1 MPMKPRVGIIVT
13 LDTKSKECE
22 FIKER
27 IRANDADPFVI
38 DVGVRSVQ
46 EGNAPGQIT
55 RSEIYAMAGMQ
66 DTGHADRAEA
76 INAVKTA
83 LSRAINSIIDDHDL
97 QALIGIG
104 GVQGSVIVSEAYDP
118 LPFGFPCVMVS
129 TVASG
134 ERKFNLIVK
143 NKDIVV
149 LNTIVDLMGLNEI
162 TKKVLE
168 NGAIIA
174 CTLARHQ
181 EMHRADRK
189 KIAISVMGITNKSSE
204 YLYGKLTDMGFEV
217 FTFHATGAG
226 GDAMERFIEKDYFDG
241 IIDLST
247 HELSAELLGGFSRGQ
262 SKRLTAISDSNAPVV
277 IVPGA
282 VEIFDFL
289 LKGNESELEDR
300 QYTYHNED
308 IIHAR
313 CREDELKEIAGMMG
327 ERFNNI
333 KQSCVMMIPERGF
346 STNTN
351 VGCTLENPGLDRFFI
366 SQLVRRIDK
375 KERIKTYDLHIE
387 DEAFCD
393 HIITMFMGLME
404 AKDRG

>member
-1 MPMKPRVGIIVT
+1 MKPRVGIIVT

-27 IRANDADPFVI
+27 IRENDADPFVI

-46 EGNAPGQIT
+46 EGNGPGQIT
-55 RSEIYAMAGMQ
+55 RSEIYAMAGVQ

-83 LSRAINSIIDDHDL
+83 LSKTINRIIVDHAL

-104 GVQGSVIVSEAYDP
+104 GVQGSVIVSEAYDT

-174 CTLARHQ
+174 CTLARHRGLHKAEQ
-181 EMHRADRK
+181 K